1 MTTKK
6 TVGVAKTKKVI
17 TKVEVERERQANQYI
32 FDPRQKRCWDLYI
45 DPTSDTF
52 GNAYRSAI
60 QAGYAEQS
68 ASNVT
73 CEKWW
78 KIRLNRL
85 QMLEDAE
92 NVLKEM
98 VNMKTKTAKIVGN
111 KFTESEEPQL
121 VKIKQDTAKFLAE
134 RLGKDDGYSGRN
146 ELTGKNGKE
155 LGSTSENRELRGSL
169 LDKILGR

>member
-32 FDPRQKRCWDLYI
+32 FDPRQKLCWDLYI

-52 GNAYRSAI
+52 GNALQSAVK
-60 QAGYAEQS
+60 AGYVYDTAKNITTER
-68 ASNVT
+68 
-73 CEKWW
+73 WF
-78 KIRLNRL
+78 RLRINRL
-85 QMLEDAE
+85 QMLDDAE
-92 NVLKEM
+92 KVLKEM
-98 VNMKTKTAKIVGN
+98 VTMKTKNSKIVGT
-111 KFTESEEPQL
+111 KFVEMEDSQL

-146 ELTGKNGKE
+146 EVTGKNGKE

>member
-1 MTTKK
+1 MINKK

-17 TKVEVERERQANQYI
+17 TKVEEEQYL
-32 FDPRQKRCWDLYI
+32 FDPRQKLCWDLYI
-45 DPTSDTF
+45 DPTSETF
-52 GNAYRSAI
+52 GNVTQSALR
-60 QAGYAEQS
+60 AGYAEQT
-68 ASNVT
+68 ADNIM
-73 CEKWW
+73 CAKWF

-92 NVLKEM
+92 KVLKEM
-98 VNMKTKTAKIVGN
+98 VTMKTKNSKIVGT
-111 KFTESEEPQL
+111 KFVEMEDSQL

-134 RLGKDDGYSGRN
+134 RLGKDDGYSSRG
-146 ELTGKNGKE
+146 EITGKNGEK